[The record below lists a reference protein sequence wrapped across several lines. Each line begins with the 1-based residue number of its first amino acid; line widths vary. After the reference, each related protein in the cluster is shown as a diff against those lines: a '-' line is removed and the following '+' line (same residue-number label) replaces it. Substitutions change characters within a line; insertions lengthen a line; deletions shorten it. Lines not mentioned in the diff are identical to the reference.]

1 MCVCVFCFQNYLILH
16 HQQYVLRII
25 LDQTVPNATR
35 NVSPVIRLQE
45 NVPNVIVPCME
56 SIVSTIVRRI
66 ASICYVTP
74 QQECAM
80 AAKLDSKE
88 TTVNKE

>member
-56 SIVSTIVRRI
+56 SIVSTIVLRI
-66 ASICYVTP
+66 ASICYATT
-74 QQECAM
+74 QHECAM